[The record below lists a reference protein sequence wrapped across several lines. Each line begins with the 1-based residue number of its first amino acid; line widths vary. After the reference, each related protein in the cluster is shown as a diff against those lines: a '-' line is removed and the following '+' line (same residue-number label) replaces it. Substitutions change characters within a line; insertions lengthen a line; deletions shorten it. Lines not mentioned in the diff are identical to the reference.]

1 MRRLIREVPTTPISR
16 HLRLIADKYEMDD
29 YERADIEF
37 AADLIE
43 MKITYTNAALEAYS
57 LGRLNFAQGM
67 SRNGSPYDGRTVNGR
82 AWKHGWDSMATGH
95 KSKLP
100 NARMGKDGK
109 LVIDP
114 PKKRSVSQKIASRKK
129 PKRKWSKA
137 R

>member
-16 HLRLIADKYEMDD
+16 HLRLIADKYAMDD

-37 AADLIE
+37 AVDLIE

-95 KSKLP
+95 KTKIP
-100 NARMGKDGK
+100 NARMKDGK
-109 LVIDP
+109 FVVDP
-114 PKKRSVSQKIASRKK
+114 PKKRSVSQKIASRNRKK
-129 PKRKWSKA
+129 WRAAK
-137 R
+137 